1 MKKVL
6 SWIKHNPHRS
16 MFLVP
21 IVLVAIISI
30 SHVVTWYDMANPMM
44 WAMYLSIAIEI
55 AAMTA
60 LVAVNNQSKAGVWF
74 MFGIVTF
81 IQIIG
86 NIFFC
91 FKEIDSD
98 GELFKSWVELT
109 LPIWEI
115 MGTDV
120 SDTIGLKRWLALL
133 EGGLLPIISLTS
145 LHFFVNYKLK
155 PDEKE
160 KVEDYFEKRN
170 QLIVEKV
177 EENKK
182 KSESVKSEEELYPE
196 PTQPVEKIT
205 LPVEPDTLPVDKPG
219 VIEREEKKEKP
230 KAVDL
235 NSLPED
241 EPDVDEGDSNIEDEE
256 DETEYL
262 LKSEKNNEHLEESIT
277 QVEEIETITETLEGT
292 IEEKRKF
299 LIDQLKK
306 SDNPTAML
314 DFMEAKIKEKKQPK
328 ETPIISPKSGGKTN
342 IERID

>member
-120 SDTIGLKRWLALL
+120 NDTVGLKRWLALL

-196 PTQPVEKIT
+196 PTQPVEKPT
-205 LPVEPDTLPVDKPG
+205 
-219 VIEREEKKEKP
+219 
-230 KAVDL
+230 AVDL
-235 NSLPED
+235 DSLPED

-262 LKSEKNNEHLEESIT
+262 LKSEKNTEHLEESIN
-277 QVEEIETITETLEGT
+277 QVEEIETITETPEST

>member
-120 SDTIGLKRWLALL
+120 NDTVGLKRWLALL

-196 PTQPVEKIT
+196 PTQPVEKPT
-205 LPVEPDTLPVDKPG
+205 
-219 VIEREEKKEKP
+219 EE
-230 KAVDL
+230 
-235 NSLPED
+235 

-262 LKSEKNNEHLEESIT
+262 LKSEKNKEHLEESIK
-277 QVEEIETITETLEGT
+277 QVEEIETITATPEST

>member
-1 MKKVL
+1 
-6 SWIKHNPHRS
+6 
-16 MFLVP
+16 
-21 IVLVAIISI
+21 
-30 SHVVTWYDMANPMM
+30 MANPMM

-120 SDTIGLKRWLALL
+120 NDTVGLKRWLALL

-196 PTQPVEKIT
+196 PTQPVEKPT
-205 LPVEPDTLPVDKPG
+205 
-219 VIEREEKKEKP
+219 EE
-230 KAVDL
+230 
-235 NSLPED
+235 

-262 LKSEKNNEHLEESIT
+262 LKSEKNKEHLEESIK
-277 QVEEIETITETLEGT
+277 QVEEIETITATPEST

>member
-98 GELFKSWVELT
+98 GE
-109 LPIWEI
+109 I

-120 SDTIGLKRWLALL
+120 NDTVGLKRWLALL

-196 PTQPVEKIT
+196 PTQPVEKPT
-205 LPVEPDTLPVDKPG
+205 
-219 VIEREEKKEKP
+219 EE
-230 KAVDL
+230 
-235 NSLPED
+235 

-262 LKSEKNNEHLEESIT
+262 LKSEKNKEHLEESIK
-277 QVEEIETITETLEGT
+277 QVEEIETITETPEST

>member
-1 MKKVL
+1 
-6 SWIKHNPHRS
+6 
-16 MFLVP
+16 
-21 IVLVAIISI
+21 
-30 SHVVTWYDMANPMM
+30 MANPMM

-120 SDTIGLKRWLALL
+120 NDTVGLKRWLALL

-196 PTQPVEKIT
+196 PTQPVEKPT
-205 LPVEPDTLPVDKPG
+205 
-219 VIEREEKKEKP
+219 EE
-230 KAVDL
+230 
-235 NSLPED
+235 

-262 LKSEKNNEHLEESIT
+262 LKSEKNKEHLEESIK
-277 QVEEIETITETLEGT
+277 QVEEIETITATPEST

-314 DFMEAKIKEKKQPK
+314 DFMEEKIKEKKQPK